1 MPCKEDYWSTNDID
15 PKHWMGNGNFPRHRF
30 RWVWR
35 NISIDPSFASDDYDD
50 KTDEPATG
58 DIEDGLVDDEDE
70 DVEHQNDDVEEMIYE
85 EASDEE
91 NDDRLSVEPEQPE
104 EEDEGIE
111 SNSDEESD
119 YLAQAKHTGETFH
132 DIEHRKKLKRPRKK
146 KAKWYKKAEFFMN
159 WLNKFSGQHCV
170 NPVCVFAIFDVAF
183 LYAVLLIT

>member
-58 DIEDGLVDDEDE
+58 DIEEGLVDDEDE

-91 NDDRLSVEPEQPE
+91 EDGLSVEPEPE
-104 EEDEGIE
+104 EEEEGVE
-111 SNSDEESD
+111 SNSDEESN
-119 YLAQAKHTGETFH
+119 YLAQAKHTGESFH
-132 DIEHRKKLKRPRKK
+132 DIEH
-146 KAKWYKKAEFFMN
+146 
-159 WLNKFSGQHCV
+159 
-170 NPVCVFAIFDVAF
+170 
-183 LYAVLLIT
+183 